1 VKKRNDHQMLV
12 DDGWRVVKTTSNQ
25 TLFITSE
32 EANIIFIRK
41 VRHLGRAPLVK
52 GFVIVVDE
60 KVDVD

>member
-1 VKKRNDHQMLV
+1 MLV

-41 VRHLGRAPLVK
+41 VRHLGRASLVK
-52 GFVIVVDE
+52 GFVVVVDE